1 MFLDCN
7 GVEICTGHVVRAPI
21 TGNRELHGA
30 WADYTVEKAPG
41 GYKLSYLR
49 SEKGD
54 ILPVGY
60 TGGYMADTLPDDD
73 EFDIKA
79 LVFTKMPLRVSGWE
93 IVG

>member
-49 SEKGD
+49 SENGD

-60 TGGYMADTLPDDD
+60 TGGYMADTLPDSD

-79 LVFTKMPLRVSGWE
+79 LVFTQVPLRVSGWE
-93 IVG
+93 IIP